1 MFQRQDVDYIGA
13 AGGTGA
19 FRYLVAFDAV
29 DLALIG
35 EEHQIV
41 VGGAG
46 IDVADKVLV
55 TAGHAADSASASAL
69 GLIDIQ
75 RLAFEVAKVGQGDH
89 TFLLWDEVFDVH
101 LSFHRGNLGAARV
114 IKFFLDFQQF
124 LFDDGT
130 DPLFVGK
137 DGVIFRNLCVQ
148 LIGFCLELFSFHAS
162 QTSQRHLDDCLCLDV
177 IQTEALHQHLFTFL

>member
-1 MFQRQDVDYIGA
+1 VEADAHALSGRQHHVAVTIGNLDPCQLVALIEVNGNQTALAHIGVRIVLGTLDDTVAGDHDVVPVLGADVRGLNHAGNLLTLFQRQDVDYIGA

-55 TAGHAADSASASAL
+55 TAGHAADSASAAAL

-75 RLAFEVAKVGQGDH
+75 RLAF
-89 TFLLWDEVFDVH
+89 
-101 LSFHRGNLGAARV
+101 
-114 IKFFLDFQQF
+114 
-124 LFDDGT
+124 
-130 DPLFVGK
+130 
-137 DGVIFRNLCVQ
+137 
-148 LIGFCLELFSFHAS
+148 
-162 QTSQRHLDDCLCLDV
+162 
-177 IQTEALHQHLFTFL
+177 